1 MAKSF
6 LPTQVRISQ
15 SACACRSREEQVMHR
30 WPQAVVRWAIGGGVW
45 QKVCAVSKALTRVF
59 FLCWISS
66 HGWRKLEDNGQMIPS
81 PQSLFHCFFYSLRLS
96 AHCGRSLHA
105 WGVILTLLLLSLFFF
120 TLFLLCSDLH
130 VCRLPEVCWSRD
142 LAWVSGCCHTVWY
155 HYGSTWCLHEVMIL
169 YFLGPLGTGGMGN
182 TPLKFK
188 ETYHCFPYF
197 LWVKIIKAQYPAVNI
212 VRHHVKPYI

>member
-6 LPTQVRISQ
+6 LLTQVRISQ

-96 AHCGRSLHA
+96 AHCGGSLHA
-105 WGVILTLLLLSLFFF
+105 WRVILTLLLLLSLFFS
-120 TLFLLCSDLH
+120 LCFYYVLTYMYAGYQKFVDPGIS
-130 VCRLPEVCWSRD
+130 PEFQVAAIRFGITM
-142 LAWVSGCCHTVWY
+142 APPGVY
-155 HYGSTWCLHEVMIL
+155 M
-169 YFLGPLGTGGMGN
+169 
-182 TPLKFK
+182 
-188 ETYHCFPYF
+188 
-197 LWVKIIKAQYPAVNI
+197 
-212 VRHHVKPYI
+212 R

>member
-81 PQSLFHCFFYSLRLS
+81 PQSLFHCFYSLRLL

-105 WGVILTLLLLSLFFF
+105 WGAILTLLLLLSLFFF
-120 TLFLLCSDLH
+120 NFVFIMFWLTCMQVTRSLLIQGSRLSFRLLPYGLVSLWLHLVFTWGNDSLF
-130 VCRLPEVCWSRD
+130 P
-142 LAWVSGCCHTVWY
+142 
-155 HYGSTWCLHEVMIL
+155 
-169 YFLGPLGTGGMGN
+169 GTTGN
-182 TPLKFK
+182 RGNG
-188 ETYHCFPYF
+188 EHASQ
-197 LWVKIIKAQYPAVNI
+197 V
-212 VRHHVKPYI
+212 